1 MFNGVF
7 NLFAKKP
14 TPDEL
19 VRKWTKDVRRQ
30 QREIDRQLAGIK
42 AEEKK
47 VEQSIKQ
54 MAKKDDRASCKI
66 LAKGLVNSRKH
77 QEKILMN
84 KVRLNSILLELNHQA
99 SYLKV
104 VGSLQ
109 QSTQVLKAVNQLM
122 RVPEFQRIM
131 MDFSREMTKAGI
143 IGEMTDEVMS
153 EIVNEDVDEDE
164 TEDEINREVDKVV
177 AEVTNGML
185 GEIGNVPAKST
196 GNSKVE
202 NRPEAEAEED
212 ADSDLDIGLDNM
224 QARLSALRS

>member
-19 VRKWTKDVRRQ
+19 VRKWSTGVRRQ
-30 QREIDRQLAGIK
+30 QREIDRQLTRIK

-77 QEKILMN
+77 REKIAMN

-109 QSTQVLKAVNQLM
+109 QSTKVLKAVNQLM
-122 RVPEFQRIM
+122 RVPELQRIM
-131 MDFSREMTKAGI
+131 MEFSREMTKAGI
-143 IGEMTDEVMS
+143 IGEMTDEVMD
-153 EIVNEDVDEDE
+153 EIADEDMDEDE
-164 TEDEINREVDKVV
+164 TEEEINREVDKVV

-185 GEIGNVPAKST
+185 GEIGNVPVKST
-196 GNSKVE
+196 GNSKAE
-202 NRPEAEAEED
+202 NRPEAEED

>member
-19 VRKWTKDVRRQ
+19 VRKWSSGVRRQ
-30 QREIDRQLAGIK
+30 QRDMDRQLTRIK

-54 MAKKDDRASCKI
+54 MANKGDRASCKV
-66 LAKGLVNSRKH
+66 LAKGLVNSRKNR
-77 QEKILMN
+77 EKIAMN

-122 RVPEFQRIM
+122 RVPELQRIM
-131 MDFSREMTKAGI
+131 MEFSREMTKAGI
-143 IGEMTDEVMS
+143 IGEMTDEMMN
-153 EIVNEDVDEDE
+153 EIVDEDMD
-164 TEDEINREVDKVV
+164 EDEAEEEVNKEVEKVM

-185 GEIGNVPAKST
+185 GEIGSVPAKSNDNFKT
-196 GNSKVE
+196 E
-202 NRPEAEAEED
+202 NKPVAEDD
-212 ADSDLDIGLDNM
+212 ADSELDIDLDNM